1 MTVQQCNCYET
12 VTLQSLKQMKHSE
25 VILTNK
31 NILLKII
38 QTIHN
43 FFLLS
48 SFVEE
53 KPIQMVVC
61 PIGEI
66 SFLN

>member
-1 MTVQQCNCYET
+1 
-12 VTLQSLKQMKHSE
+12 MKHSE

-31 NILLKII
+31 NILLKIT
-38 QTIHN
+38 QTIH

-53 KPIQMVVC
+53 KPI
-61 PIGEI
+61 
-66 SFLN
+66 